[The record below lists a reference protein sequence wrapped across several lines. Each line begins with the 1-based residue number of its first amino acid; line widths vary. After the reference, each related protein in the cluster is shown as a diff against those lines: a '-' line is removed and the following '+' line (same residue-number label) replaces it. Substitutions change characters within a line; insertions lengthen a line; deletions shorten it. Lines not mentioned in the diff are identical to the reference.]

1 MCNMEQGTKTSPVA
15 ETWVPVRGFEGL
27 YEVSDLGRV
36 RSLDRW
42 IAYISKY
49 GKPYKTLTKG
59 RILSLKI
66 SKGYCLAHL
75 SHQGKAI
82 HKTVHRLVAEAF
94 IPNPDNLPE
103 INHKDENTTNNAVS
117 NLEWCEQLYNIHYGT
132 GIERRA
138 SKKRKAI
145 AKFTK
150 DGTYICTYESV
161 IAAANSVGK
170 GRRGTALISSSANN
184 KRTSAYGYVW
194 RYV

>member
-1 MCNMEQGTKTSPVA
+1 MERETKTTPVA
-15 ETWVPVRGFEGL
+15 EIWRPIRDWEGI

-42 IAYISKY
+42 IEYISKY
-49 GKPYKTLTKG
+49 GKPYKVWTKG
-59 RILSLKI
+59 RILALKI

-75 SHQGKAI
+75 SYQGKAI

-103 INHKDENTTNNAVS
+103 INHKDENTTNNAAS

-138 SKKRKAI
+138 SKKRKVI
-145 AKFTK
+145 AKYTK
-150 DGTYICTYESV
+150 DGTYICTYDSV

-170 GRRGTALISSSANN
+170 GRSGTGLISSCANH
-184 KRTSAYGYVW
+184 KTPSAYGYIW